1 MTSILPPNSTDLEL
15 ALEAATARIGAVPV
29 PNATLWDAA
38 NCPAAFLP
46 WLAFALSVDDWNPD
60 WPEATKRAV
69 IAASVSV
76 HRRKG
81 TVGAMRRAMIAA
93 DYGSAEIREAGS
105 TTVFNGDFLFDGSLT
120 YTPTDHWA
128 EYRIILAAP
137 ITLLAAA
144 VLRSFLASVAPVRC
158 RLKALDFTGAP
169 NFYNG
174 ATSFDGAYT
183 HGVA

>member
-1 MTSILPPNSTDLEL
+1 MTILPPSSTDFEG
-15 ALEAATARIGAVPV
+15 AVEAATARIGAVPV
-29 PNATLWDAA
+29 PNAALWNAQ

-81 TVGAMRRAMIAA
+81 TVGAIRQAMIAA
-93 DYGSAEIREAGS
+93 DYGSAQIREAGS
-105 TTVFNGDFLFDGSLT
+105 TALHNGLFLYDGSNT
-120 YTPTDHWA
+120 YAQTDHWA
-128 EYRIILAAP
+128 EYRLLMAAP
-137 ITLLAAA
+137 ITIAAAA
-144 VLRSFLASVAPVRC
+144 VLRSFLASVAPIRC
-158 RLKALDFTGAP
+158 RLKALDFTETP
-169 NFYNG
+169 NFYDG
-174 ATSFDGAYT
+174 ATSFDGIYT